1 MIEFSN
7 IGRSNNFWVKILSKN
22 GKKREFWL
30 KIGRFAQFEPLVL
43 VGKNFLSLAADWD
56 LLGIWS
62 GRKYVR
68 TKEIVR
74 RPQAPIKKIHISLT
88 LALSSQGTNLRTSL
102 RTLIE
107 LSF

>member
-7 IGRSNNFWVKILSKN
+7 IGRSNNFWAEILRKN
-22 GKKREFWL
+22 GKKREFWQ
-30 KIGRFAQFEPLVL
+30 KIGRFARFGPLGV

-68 TKEIVR
+68 TKKIVR
-74 RPQAPIKKIHISLT
+74 GAQTPIK
-88 LALSSQGTNLRTSL
+88 
-102 RTLIE
+102 E
-107 LSF
+107 V

>member
-7 IGRSNNFWVKILSKN
+7 IGRSNNFWGKILRKS
-22 GKKREFWL
+22 GKKREFWR

-62 GRKYVR
+62 GRRYVR
-68 TKEIVR
+68 TKKIVR
-74 RPQAPIKKIHISLT
+74 RPQTTLKKI
-88 LALSSQGTNLRTSL
+88 
-102 RTLIE
+102 
-107 LSF
+107 

>member
-1 MIEFSN
+1 MIELRN
-7 IGRSNNFWVKILSKN
+7 IGRSNNFWAKILRKN

-43 VGKNFLSLAADWD
+43 VGKNFWSLAADWD

-62 GRKYVR
+62 GRKYVG

-74 RPQAPIKKIHISLT
+74 RPQTPIKKIQISLT
-88 LALSSQGTNLRTSL
+88 
-102 RTLIE
+102 
-107 LSF
+107 

>member
-7 IGRSNNFWVKILSKN
+7 IGRSNNFWVKILRKN
-22 GKKREFWL
+22 GKKREFWQ
-30 KIGRFAQFEPLVL
+30 KIGRFAQFEPLVV
-43 VGKNFLSLAADWD
+43 VGKIFLRLAADWD

-74 RPQAPIKKIHISLT
+74 GAQTPIKKIQISLT
-88 LALSSQGTNLRTSL
+88 FALSS
-102 RTLIE
+102 
-107 LSF
+107 

>member
-7 IGRSNNFWVKILSKN
+7 IGHSNNFWVKILSKN

-43 VGKNFLSLAADWD
+43 VGKNFLSLAAEWD

-74 RPQAPIKKIHISLT
+74 GAQTTLKKV
-88 LALSSQGTNLRTSL
+88 
-102 RTLIE
+102 
-107 LSF
+107 

>member
-1 MIEFSN
+1 MIELSN
-7 IGRSNNFWVKILSKN
+7 IGRSNNFWAKILRKN

-43 VGKNFLSLAADWD
+43 VGKIFLSLAYDWD

-74 RPQAPIKKIHISLT
+74 RPQTTRK
-88 LALSSQGTNLRTSL
+88 QV
-102 RTLIE
+102 
-107 LSF
+107 